1 LRSDEV
7 IYQIIY
13 SSQAKVPMSMAG
25 LEEILVDA
33 RAANEK
39 RQVTGVLVYVD
50 GVFLQILEGEEAVIR
65 GLVQSISADSR
76 HGDLKVF
83 YERQVSHRTF
93 PDWRMAYLSAT
104 PQQMA
109 VWAGLEGTAPSIDW
123 VLEGIQRNPKQVPQ
137 VVDRLLRALVP

>member
-1 LRSDEV
+1 M
-7 IYQIIY
+7 IYQMIY
-13 SSQAKVPMSMAG
+13 SSQAKTPMSIAG

-33 RAANEK
+33 RAGNEK

-76 HGDLKVF
+76 HTDLKVF
-83 YERQVSHRTF
+83 YEREVSDRTF

-109 VWAGLEGTAPSIDW
+109 VWAGLEGTAPSIES
-123 VLEGIQRNPKQVPQ
+123 VLEGIQRNPRNVPQ
-137 VVDRLLRALVP
+137 VVERLLRALVP